1 MKTTQAKTTTKSPCF
16 LSHRVCPLAKSPCL
30 EKKDIAP
37 GHRLDKLAAQKRPF
51 HKTSLL
57 PQVQGRG
64 FQFTDVKSVSKR
76 GVGDGTS
83 LRELESAELPGLTHL
98 TILKG
103 QSSSEALASRPVPRS

>member
-57 PQVQGRG
+57 PQVKGRG

-76 GVGDGTS
+76 GGGGRDKFEGAGKRRV
-83 LRELESAELPGLTHL
+83 A
-98 TILKG
+98 
-103 QSSSEALASRPVPRS
+103 RPNPPNNTERPK